1 MSKAKMITISYSL
14 WKSLRAAADYHIPH
28 KPNWDSDGYA
38 DGHEVWDAHCPKCG
52 AEIDECDNFCPAC
65 GQSID
70 WSEDE
75 KADD

>member
-1 MSKAKMITISYSL
+1 MVVLTDERYEKLVKM
-14 WKSLRAAADYHIPH
+14 ADYQLPR

-38 DGHEVWDAHCPKCG
+38 DGHNVWDAYCPKCG
-52 AEIDECDNFCPAC
+52 
-65 GQSID
+65 QRID

>member
-1 MSKAKMITISYSL
+1 MVVLTDERYEKLVKM
-14 WKSLRAAADYHIPH
+14 ADYQLPH
-28 KPNWDSDGYA
+28 KPDWDSDGYA

-52 AEIDECDNFCPAC
+52 AEIDECDNFCPVC

-75 KADD
+75 ESDT